1 MSRDTNRDIS
11 RDISRGP
18 RRKTQSTESDWQEDD
33 WDGPEAWRMSE
44 FEAQP
49 DDRRPDSRTVLIALA
64 VVMSVVLSVGV
75 TGMWYLRQIN
85 PPDLATNGKPVATNF
100 TVNSNDSL
108 ISVSARLEKEGFIV
122 NAGVFRWYAQRKG
135 GIDLQPGYF
144 ALIKHEHIGNIMKK
158 LNKSPSIT
166 FTKVTFPEGFTVTQ
180 IAKRIEDKT
189 TRITAQN
196 FFDAMNNPLLGS
208 VYFPT
213 NIDFLAAAPFRLE
226 GLLFPD
232 TYQVSGDETA
242 SSVVDRMLRLM
253 ERVGNQE
260 GLSDSQEKVGRS
272 PYEVLIIASIIEREA
287 KLEVD
292 RGKISRVIYNRLE
305 RGMPLQIDAT
315 LYYNSGEGASFT
327 DLKAVDS
334 PYNSYIY
341 KGLPPTPIASPG
353 RAAIRAALNPSP
365 NPDLNDKICIG
376 IKKSSNCVYL
386 YYVLSDANGGH
397 TFAATEQDH
406 GLNVEVSRA
415 AGYLP

>member
-1 MSRDTNRDIS
+1 MSRDMNRDMN
-11 RDISRGP
+11 RDP
-18 RRKTQSTESDWQEDD
+18 RRKSQSTKNDWQEDN
-33 WDGPEAWRMSE
+33 WDGPEAWRSSE
-44 FEAQP
+44 FETQP
-49 DDRRPDSRTVLIALA
+49 ADRRPDSRTVLIALA
-64 VVMSVVLSVGV
+64 VVMSVVLSVGA

-100 TVNSNDSL
+100 TVNLNDSL
-108 ISVSARLEKEGFIV
+108 ISVSARLENEGFIV
-122 NAGVFRWYAQRKG
+122 NAGVFRWYVQRKG

-166 FTKVTFPEGFTVTQ
+166 FTKVTFPEGYTVTQ

-189 TRITAQN
+189 TRITARN

-208 VYFPT
+208 EYFPT
-213 NIDFLAAAPFRLE
+213 NTDFLVGVPFRLE

-242 SSVVDRMLRLM
+242 TSVVDRMLRLM

-260 GLSDSQEKVGRS
+260 GLPDSQNKVGKS

-287 KLEVD
+287 KLEND

-315 LYYNSGEGASFT
+315 LYYNSADGASFT

-334 PYNSYIY
+334 PYNSYLY
-341 KGLPPTPIASPG
+341 SGLPPTPIASPG
-353 RAAIRAALNPSP
+353 RASIRAALNPSP
-365 NPDLNDKICIG
+365 NPDLSDKICFG
-376 IKKSSNCVYL
+376 IKKSSNCEYL

-406 GLNVEVSRA
+406 AFNVEVSRV
-415 AGYLP
+415 AGFLP

>member
-1 MSRDTNRDIS
+1 MSRDMS
-11 RDISRGP
+11 RDMSPDPGQKIQP
-18 RRKTQSTESDWQEDD
+18 ANNDWQEDD
-33 WDGPEAWRMSE
+33 WDGPEAWHSSE
-44 FEAQP
+44 FETQP
-49 DDRRPDSRTVLIALA
+49 ADRRPDSRTVLIALA

-100 TVNSNDSL
+100 TVNLNDSL

-122 NAGVFRWYAQRKG
+122 NAGVFRWYVQRKG

-166 FTKVTFPEGFTVTQ
+166 FTKVTFPEGYTVTQ

-213 NIDFLAAAPFRLE
+213 NNDFLAAAPYRLE

-242 SSVVDRMLRLM
+242 TSVVDRMLRLM

-260 GLSDSQEKVGRS
+260 GLSDSQEKVGKS

-287 KLEVD
+287 KLEID

-315 LYYNSGEGASFT
+315 LYYNSADGASFT

-334 PYNSYIY
+334 PYNSYLHT
-341 KGLPPTPIASPG
+341 GLPPTPCASPG
-353 RAAIRAALNPSP
+353 RVSIRAALNPAP
-365 NPDLNDKICIG
+365 IPDLCDKICIG
-376 IKKSSNCVYL
+376 IKKSSNCEYL

-406 GLNVEVSRA
+406 AFNVEVSRA
-415 AGYLP
+415 GGFLP